1 MSISECLLGFE
12 LCASYLTAASR
23 HAGGAADAKRVATEK
38 RAKRVVVL
46 ASIVSAIVR
55 ISLVDGR

>member
-1 MSISECLLGFE
+1 VF
-12 LCASYLTAASR
+12 TAASR

-46 ASIVSAIVR
+46 ASIVSAIVG
-55 ISLVDGR
+55 ISLVDGQ